1 MDIDRNNQNDQTT
14 LLNALIYAVDEH

>member
-14 LLNALIYAVDEH
+14 LLNVLIYAVDEH